1 LEEERE
7 KELEQVYES
16 TLVSQMEKADVNDN
30 MEVDAAGIQTMETL
44 KAGERIMEAID
55 IGDEERKGWE
65 DYETVRIVP
74 ISIAYVLMLL
84 ILFMASRRNL
94 KAYRL
99 YHLQETLSW
108 LLWATS
114 PLTGTSLM

>member
-1 LEEERE
+1 MEEERE

-65 DYETVRIVP
+65 DYETVRIVYLP
-74 ISIAYVLMLL
+74 VACVLMRPM
-84 ILFMASRRNL
+84 FVC
-94 KAYRL
+94 
-99 YHLQETLSW
+99 
-108 LLWATS
+108 S
-114 PLTGTSLM
+114 PGEIQRLTGCATYKKHYLGCYGRRYP